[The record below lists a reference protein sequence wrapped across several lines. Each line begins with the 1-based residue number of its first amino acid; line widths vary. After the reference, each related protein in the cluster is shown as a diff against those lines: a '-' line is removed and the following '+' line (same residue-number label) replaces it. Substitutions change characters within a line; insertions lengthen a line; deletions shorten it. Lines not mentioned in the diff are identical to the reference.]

1 MKNIIL
7 LLSIFLTIANC
18 SLQKPIK
25 HHGVHKLEIKEKKL
39 ILNET
44 NKNDIIKILGPPSV
58 ENKFDNEVLF
68 FIERKITNTSTF
80 KLGRQIIMTNNVLVV
95 ELDSYGILVK
105 KDFYDLKNMNE
116 VKFSKNITSVDYSK
130 NSFVYDFLT
139 SMRQKINDPLGKRR
153 KKKSNSQ

>member
-25 HHGVHKLEIKEKKL
+25 HHGVHKLELKQKKL
-39 ILNET
+39 IVNVT

-58 ENKFDNEVLF
+58 QSRFDTELLF
-68 FIERKITNTSTF
+68 FIERKITNTSSL
-80 KLGRQIIMTNNVLVV
+80 KLGKQIIMTNNVLIV
-95 ELDSYGILVK
+95 ELDSYGILEK
-105 KDFYDLKNMNE
+105 KVFYDLKKMNAL
-116 VKFSKNITSVDYSK
+116 KFSKNTTDIDYTK
-130 NSFVYDFLT
+130 QSFVYDFLS

-153 KKKSNSQ
+153 KK